1 MGIILKGA
9 GWLRE
14 LQAAHVTFVSSW
26 GSRDVWLEQG
36 KVGRSLKVCPWG
48 VFLGSQPAGA

>member
-1 MGIILKGA
+1 MGIILEGA

-26 GSRDVWLEQG
+26 GSRGVWLEQG